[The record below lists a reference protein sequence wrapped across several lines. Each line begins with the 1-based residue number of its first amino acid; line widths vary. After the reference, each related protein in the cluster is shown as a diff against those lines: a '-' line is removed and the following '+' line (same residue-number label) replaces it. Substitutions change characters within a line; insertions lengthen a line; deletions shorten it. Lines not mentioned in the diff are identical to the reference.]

1 MTGTGFRLHSSS
13 KARLGDAR
21 TNYEN
26 LADRVGNADALRMLC
41 VVALN
46 RSQFEEKLA
55 EALSFYED
63 FIDRLSKA

>member
-1 MTGTGFRLHSSS
+1 
-13 KARLGDAR
+13 
-21 TNYEN
+21 
-26 LADRVGNADALRMLC
+26 VGNADALRMLC